1 MPRRRKL
8 HILRFAFR
16 GKSSVAPLCP
26 EEIPLGD
33 SSSPH
38 QTHFVGLWRGPCPK
52 AALWILAFYTGAW
65 RGDVR
70 TLLRV
75 RPGAINAI

>member
-16 GKSSVAPLCP
+16 GKSSVVPLCP

-38 QTHFVGLWRGPCPK
+38 QTHFVGLWRGPFLHC
-52 AALWILAFYTGAW
+52 F
-65 RGDVR
+65 RR
-70 TLLRV
+70 THAYCTYYGEFVTL
-75 RPGAINAI
+75 IE